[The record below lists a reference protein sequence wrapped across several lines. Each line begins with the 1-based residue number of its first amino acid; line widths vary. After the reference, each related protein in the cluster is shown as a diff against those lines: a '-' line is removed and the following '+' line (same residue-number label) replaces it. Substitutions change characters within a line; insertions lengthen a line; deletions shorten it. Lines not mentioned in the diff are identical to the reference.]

1 MGYGREMNIRF
12 LETVVWL
19 TELRSF
25 RLTADRMNITPAA
38 ISSRISAIEQEL
50 GIRLFERDT
59 RDVRPTSEGRSFVS
73 GARDIVARYDR
84 LVSEVSPP
92 ETVEGI
98 VRIGVVPSLALTFLP
113 GIMETLR
120 QRFPRVRVSV
130 TTDASQTIRSK
141 LEKRELDII
150 LGFPGS
156 QVEGFRII
164 DLCTFGMFW
173 IANNQFPTDE
183 GGMSRADLLLHP
195 IISYE
200 IGTQAHRRLVQYM
213 PQNCFEENVVHYSNS
228 LATTISMVA
237 AGIGIAVLPPI
248 VIQNELRLGTL
259 KVLTVNQGFPP
270 TDYFAVYL
278 ENPSSRLAP
287 LLASIASDVA
297 AEFCSLY
304 DNALAV
310 HR

>member
-1 MGYGREMNIRF
+1 MNIRF
-12 LETVVWL
+12 LETVIWL
-19 TELRSF
+19 AELRSF
-25 RLTADRMNITPAA
+25 RVTADRMNITPAA
-38 ISSRISAIEQEL
+38 ISNRISAIEQEL

-59 RDVRPTSEGRSFVS
+59 RDVHLTRERRSFVS
-73 GARDIVARYDR
+73 GARDIIARYNR
-84 LVSEVSPP
+84 LVADVAPP
-92 ETVEGI
+92 VTVDGTI
-98 VRIGVVPSLALTFLP
+98 RIGLVPSMALAILP

-130 TTDASQTIRSK
+130 TTDASQTILSK
-141 LEKRELDII
+141 LEKREIDIV
-150 LGFPGS
+150 LGFHGS
-156 QVEGFRII
+156 QLEKFRIV
-164 DLCTFGMFW
+164 DLCTLGMFW
-173 IANNQFPTDE
+173 IADSAFPSDE
-183 GGMSRADLLLHP
+183 EAMTRADLMLNP

-200 IGTQAHRRLVQYM
+200 VGTQAYKRMVEYLPANSLGQG
-213 PQNCFEENVVHYSNS
+213 VVHYSNS

-237 AGIGIAVLPPI
+237 AGVGIAVLPPI

-259 KVLTVNQGFPP
+259 KVLNVRHPFPA

-278 ENPSSRLAP
+278 ENPSSRLSP
-287 LLASIASDVA
+287 LIASIASDVS